1 MEVNTEGWS
10 SDKHIV
16 LAVSTGID
24 SMVLLHQL
32 ITNLQDTYAE
42 LTCLHVNHNI
52 RPIANEEEL
61 FLKQYCID
69 HNIALHVK
77 QLDLSDIVKKGNSIE
92 NEARLERYRWFDLM
106 MKDLNADVLLTAHH
120 QDDQLETIF
129 YRLMTGRSTRSS
141 LGMTYLTTR
150 GCYDLCKPLLTVT
163 KVEIRNYQ
171 HAYDVPFYE
180 DATNAENHYVRNDI
194 RNRILPE
201 IEQNKHLETKQLLK
215 LKEWH
220 DEQRL
225 VIESEANA
233 FIESAVEVNNAQY
246 RFCRKQFLQLR
257 HSVKMTVLDKLLANL
272 PMHDSLT
279 EKTYNQWFQ
288 IMEENIA
295 QSTLYTTDKWI
306 IYIAYDK
313 FIIMANDD
321 VKLSPAKMNQSGT
334 YNYSHYSID
343 INNDLP
349 AFEFPLVVRTRNDG
363 DKFELNGM
371 KGHKKVSRLLIDN
384 KIEQQERDQM
394 PIIVNADNEIIAVG
408 TLFLKSK
415 YKDLICIRNMGE
427 E

>member
-10 SDKHIV
+10 SDNHIV

-32 ITNLQDTYAE
+32 ITNLQDTYAQ

-106 MKDLNADVLLTAHH
+106 MKNLNADVLLTAHH

-141 LGMTYLTTR
+141 LGMSYLTTR
-150 GCYDLCKPLLTVT
+150 GCYDLCKPLLTAT

-225 VIESEANA
+225 VIESEATA

-246 RFCRKQFLQLR
+246 RFCRQQFLQLR

-349 AFEFPLVVRTRNDG
+349 TFEFPLVARTRNDG